1 MEEFIMA
8 NQYKVK
14 GRRINRKKNVRAFRL
29 SNSLKVADTPT
40 PIIYRSTPAM
50 SSLKDSWKSIGSKDK
65 ENLVLNNSVLSK
77 LKSDFRL
84 DDKESENN
92 YVRDLADELLE
103 EGHASSEEFSIAADE
118 QDVKLDMAVAI
129 TNLREDLGYTQR
141 EFADKVGMPQPT
153 IAKIETGENN
163 STLATLGKIARKT
176 NKRLII
182 GFE

>member
-1 MEEFIMA
+1 
-8 NQYKVK
+8 
-14 GRRINRKKNVRAFRL
+14 
-29 SNSLKVADTPT
+29 
-40 PIIYRSTPAM
+40 
-50 SSLKDSWKSIGSKDK
+50 
-65 ENLVLNNSVLSK
+65 
-77 LKSDFRL
+77 
-84 DDKESENN
+84 
-92 YVRDLADELLE
+92 
-103 EGHASSEEFSIAADE
+103 
-118 QDVKLDMAVAI
+118 MAVAI